1 MFLPYLIA
9 VIILPKLSSRRII
22 PAAYLATSVPAMPIA
37 KPISAFLR
45 AGASLVPSPVMAT
58 TSPNCLRPVAK
69 MYLSYGDDRAST
81 LNYLTILLNYFMFFT
96 NYLSSSVDLTNPSTL
111 VLKSLPSITENS
123 PGFPGS
129 GF

>member
-58 TSPNCLRPVAK
+58 TSPNCLSPVAK

>member
-96 NYLSSSVDLTNPSTL
+96 NYLSSSVDLTNPSNL